1 MAFLLF
7 CTELANEGDIQV
19 ISSLLGKSWWDLGEI
34 LGFSNS
40 ELHGIFAT
48 SALSTIPD
56 SPDTSPGPSS
66 KDEGRRRSS
75 FFAKEDSY
83 PIPKSLSISSI
94 ASSMSSTGRSSVSTS
109 RLIRK
114 MRQDPFLTP
123 VLSIPSN
130 LPPGERLL
138 LQWQSDQG
146 DEATLTCLISA
157 LELIQRRDIA
167 DNLIKSRVEG
177 EGFVI

>member
-1 MAFLLF
+1 MSSSSLLY
-7 CTELANEGDIQV
+7 TELANEGDIQV

-34 LGFSNS
+34 LGFSSS

-56 SPDTSPGPSS
+56 AHDTSPDLSS
-66 KDEGRRRSS
+66 RDEGRRRSS
-75 FFAKEDSY
+75 SKEDLG

-94 ASSMSSTGRSSVSTS
+94 ASSMSSTSRSSVSTS

-123 VLSIPSN
+123 ALSIPST

-167 DNLIKSRVEG
+167 ENVIKSRVEG
-177 EGFVI
+177 QGFVI